1 MASNVPVVAARTNDA
16 AAGAASEFQASDR
29 YRSYVVWL
37 LFAVYVLNFVD
48 RQILTILIQPI
59 KLEFGF
65 SDTQMGL
72 LGGLAFAVLYSTLG
86 IPIARWADRGNRVN
100 IIAVSL
106 FVWSLFTVVTG
117 MARSFTQLLF
127 ARMAV
132 GIGEAGCSPP
142 AYSLISDY
150 FEPKRRATALSIYS
164 MGIYGGVFVGFL
176 VGGQVAQHYGW
187 RAAFYVVGLPGV
199 LLAIV
204 LKMTLR
210 EPPRGFS
217 EASRV
222 VLEPPPVKEVL
233 ATLWRKSSF
242 RHLSM
247 AAALHAFVGYGVG
260 GFNSAFL
267 MRSHGMTVGEAGN
280 ALALITAAGGFG
292 GTFLGGWLAD
302 RYSNRN
308 GDQRWQLWV
317 PGISTLINVPFA
329 LLVYTLPA
337 KYAVLALMIPTIA
350 IGAMYLGPTFAITQS
365 LVGIRERALAGAL
378 LLFVINLI
386 GLGLGPLLTGV
397 FSDVFKAHLA
407 GDGMNEAAA
416 VAEGLRWSLCVMVCV
431 NVWSAFHYMRS
442 ASALREDQ
450 QTAAAAAG

>member
-1 MASNVPVVAARTNDA
+1 MASNVPAVAPRSAESA
-16 AAGAASEFQASDR
+16 AQKASEFHVSDR
-29 YRSYVVWL
+29 YRSYVIWT
-37 LFAVYVLNFVD
+37 LFTVYVFNFVD

-59 KLEFGF
+59 KQEFGF

-86 IPIARWADRGNRVN
+86 IPIARWADRGNRVT
-100 IIAVSL
+100 IISISL

-117 MARSFTQLLF
+117 LARSFTQLLL
-127 ARMAV
+127 ARVAV

-150 FEPKRRATALSIYS
+150 FEPKRRATAMSIYS

-199 LLAIV
+199 LLALV
-204 LKMTLR
+204 LKTTLR
-210 EPPRGFS
+210 EPPRGLS
-217 EASRV
+217 DAVRV
-222 VLEPPPVKEVL
+222 VQEPPPVMQVL
-233 ATLWRKSSF
+233 STLWSKRSF
-242 RHLSM
+242 RHLSV

-267 MRSHGMTVGEAGN
+267 MRSHGMTVAEVGN
-280 ALALITAAGGFG
+280 WLALISAFG
-292 GTFLGGWLAD
+292 GVAGTYLGGWLAD

-308 GDQRWQLWV
+308 QDPRWQIWV
-317 PGISTLINVPFA
+317 PGVSTLFNVPFA
-329 LLVYTLPA
+329 LLVYLLPA
-337 KYAVLALMIPTIA
+337 KYAVLSLMIPTVA
-350 IGAMYLGPTFAITQS
+350 IGAMYLGPTFAITQG

-397 FSDVFKAHLA
+397 FSDVFKAYLQ
-407 GDGMNEAAA
+407 GGGMAEAAA
-416 VAEGLRWSLCVMVCV
+416 VAEGLRWSLCAMVCV

-442 ASALREDQ
+442 ASALRADLK
-450 QTAAAAAG
+450 TAAAAAA